1 MAPPRTISRE
11 RFDQLAGGGKEIITE
26 SSEPSGLSPDV
37 ALEAGVEQQQPATS
51 PEAVAP
57 PATPIIS
64 VEAPVVNVEAPA
76 ITVEAPVVTL
86 RPEIIVQAPDVIV
99 NAPDMKPIAD
109 ALAEMHDGIME
120 SIGAI
125 QIPQPQVTVEPQQ
138 APDMTPIAEAMLK
151 VAEAVQAKPDHSEAI
166 LEMVRKIA
174 DRPTTATWS
183 FDITRDNNGNI
194 ASVQAVKS
202 NNE

>member
-1 MAPPRTISRE
+1 MAPRTISRE

-26 SSEPSGLSPDV
+26 SSVPSGLSPDV

-57 PATPIIS
+57 PAAPVIS
-64 VEAPVVNVEAPA
+64 VEAPVVN
-76 ITVEAPVVTL
+76 VEAPVVTL

-109 ALAEMHDGIME
+109 ALADMHDGIME

-125 QIPQPQVTVEPQQ
+125 QIPRPQITVEPQQ
-138 APDMTPIAEAMLK
+138 APDMTPIADAMLLM
-151 VAEAVQAKPDHSEAI
+151 AEAIQSKPDHIGEI
-166 LEMVRKIA
+166 TELIRKIA
-174 DRPTTATWS
+174 DRPTTATWL

-194 ASVQAVKS
+194 SSVQAVKS

>member
-1 MAPPRTISRE
+1 MAPRVISRE
-11 RFDQLAGGGKEIITE
+11 KFDQLANAGKEIITE
-26 SSEPSGLSPDV
+26 SSEPSSLSLDV
-37 ALEAGVEQQQPATS
+37 ALEAGVEPEPATS
-51 PEAVAP
+51 PEPAAAP
-57 PATPIIS
+57 PA
-64 VEAPVVNVEAPA
+64 APTINVEVAAPNINVPPA
-76 ITVEAPVVTL
+76 EVTL
-86 RPEIIVQAPDVIV
+86 RPEIIVQAPEVIV

-109 ALAEMHDGIME
+109 AMAEMHDGIME

-202 NNE
+202 NND